1 MTLLSFNKKTQSSS
15 ILSQYGCR
23 VVDSIGHIF
32 IVEMPCNAIGTV
44 AADQRVKRIESEPMP
59 RLAMDVTPGQ
69 INATDVYQ
77 GINLPHA
84 FTGRGVAAGI
94 FDNGFDFTHPAFID
108 SLGNSR
114 ACYYYDFCWQNDDG
128 TTGHAITTPEEI
140 AAYGHTHHANASL
153 HGTHVMGIMA
163 GNAVNGK
170 YQGMAPEA
178 DIYAAHFNSW
188 PEDFDNP
195 DSMTSAVCV
204 LGFKYIFDQ
213 AEKDG
218 KPCVINFSSGES
230 FTINHQRILEGESSF
245 STMAV
250 LYSED
255 PGSARQGGE
264 LGLTERGEW
273 ATEFENVA
281 FNLRDGEISDVV
293 ETQFGFHII
302 QLIEK
307 RDNMVNCRHIL
318 LTAKVPIES
327 LEKAQ
332 NQLDSVAQ
340 LIRNG
345 DMTFEEACKKFSD
358 DDSKSN
364 GGYLTNAATGSNR
377 LSLQDLQELE
387 QSYSEYKNLAFVVS
401 RLEVGEVSDP
411 LPMTTNENN
420 DAFRLVMVKSK
431 TEAHQANLKDD
442 YNLIQSWALNHKR
455 QQAII
460 KWVKDKAAKAYIRL
474 DDTYKNNDFYYDWNI
489 Q

>member
-1 MTLLSFNKKTQSSS
+1 MKRHWIIIALMLLALPMMAQNRQAQVIDKVVAVVGKNIILQSD
-15 ILSQYGCR
+15 IENQY
-23 VVDSIGHIF
+23 I
-32 IVEMPCNAIGTV
+32 
-44 AADQRVKRIESEPMP
+44 QY
-59 RLAMDVTPGQ
+59 RL
-69 INATDVYQ
+69 
-77 GINLPHA
+77 
-84 FTGRGVAAGI
+84 
-94 FDNGFDFTHPAFID
+94 
-108 SLGNSR
+108 
-114 ACYYYDFCWQNDDG
+114 
-128 TTGHAITTPEEI
+128 
-140 AAYGHTHHANASL
+140 
-153 HGTHVMGIMA
+153 
-163 GNAVNGK
+163 
-170 YQGMAPEA
+170 QGMAEGTGKEVRA
-178 DIYAAHFNSW
+178 RIL
-188 PEDFDNP
+188 EDLLLQKLMLN
-195 DSMTSAVCV
+195 
-204 LGFKYIFDQ
+204 Q
-213 AEKDG
+213 AEMDSITVTDDQVEAQMDQRIRYFVSRIGSQEKMEEQFGKSMSEIKDEVRQAV
-218 KPCVINFSSGES
+218 KDQMLQEQVQAKIMENVVVTPNEVRAFYNDIPQDSLPTVQPSYEIVQIVKRPPVS
-230 FTINHQRILEGESSF
+230 IDEKLQVKDRLYQIRKRILEGESSF

-264 LGLTERGEW
+264 LGFAGRGVY

-302 QLIEK
+302 QLIE
-307 RDNMVNCRHIL
+307 RRGETINCHHIL
-318 LTAKVPIES
+318 LTAKVPVEA

-364 GGYLTNAATGSNR
+364 GGYLTNAVSGGNW

-387 QSYSEYKNLAFVVS
+387 GSYPEYKNLAFVIS
-401 RLEVGEVSDP
+401 RLNVGEVSDP

-420 DAFRLVMVKSK
+420 DAFRLVMVKRK

-442 YNLIQSWALNHKR
+442 YNLIQNWALGQKR
-455 QQAII
+455 QEAIG

-474 DDTYKNNDFYYDWNI
+474 DENYKNNDFYYDWNI